1 MVLDKEQMFSDGQ
14 AVTAS
19 QASTNYIDFGAVRDI
34 GVGEALEVLFVAPVA
49 AASAGSSTLVIA
61 LETDTQSSFA
71 TKVTLAQSGAIPK
84 AAITAGAELWRP
96 RLPAG
101 VQRYLRAYYTV
112 GTADLTAGTVT
123 SGIVLDR
130 KAHAYPAS
138 RLNVG
143 GF

>member
-1 MVLDKEQMFSDGQ
+1 MILDKEQMFSDGQ
-14 AVTAS
+14 AVTNS
-19 QASTNYIDFGAVRDI
+19 QASTNYIDLGAVRDI
-34 GVGEALEVLFVAPVA
+34 GAGKSLDVLFVSPVA
-49 AASAGSSTLVIA
+49 AQSAGNSTLVIA

-71 TKVTLAQSGAIPK
+71 TKVTLAQSGSIAK
-84 AAITAGAELWRP
+84 AAITKGAELWRP
-96 RLPAG
+96 KLPAG

-112 GTADLTAGTVT
+112 GTADLTAGTIT
-123 SGIVLDR
+123 AGIVLDR